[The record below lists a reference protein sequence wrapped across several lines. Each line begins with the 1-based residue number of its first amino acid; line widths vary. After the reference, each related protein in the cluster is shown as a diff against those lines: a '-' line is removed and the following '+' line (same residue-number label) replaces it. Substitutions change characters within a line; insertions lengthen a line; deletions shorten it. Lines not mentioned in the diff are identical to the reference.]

1 MMMMTMQQT
10 TTTAEAGAAATYF
23 VFYHLCVSL
32 VVLSLFVAVILDNLE
47 LDEDIKQLKQIK
59 MREQVAQT
67 HQKLPLRLRIFEKF
81 ADQPQVQIREE
92 DTGCVSGDDEKTRLF
107 MLNAF
112 SACTYILEKQLS
124 HVVVSEVSG

>member
-1 MMMMTMQQT
+1 MVITLQQTSKMKLAVGAFNTLGSFDRQRLIFMLSFAFIIGKGWVEVMMMTMQQT
-10 TTTAEAGAAATYF
+10 TTTAAAGAAATYF
-23 VFYHLCVSL
+23 VLYHLCVSL

-81 ADQPQVQIREE
+81 ADQPQV
-92 DTGCVSGDDEKTRLF
+92 
-107 MLNAF
+107 
-112 SACTYILEKQLS
+112 
-124 HVVVSEVSG
+124 